1 MTDSIVMSGVVM
13 GVVATVVMDV
23 WAQLLRALA
32 GVPAPNWAMVG
43 RWVAHIPR
51 GRFMHDD
58 IGAAAPVPGE
68 LAIGWLFHYT
78 VGIVYGVALA
88 GIMGPAWLATPTFIP
103 AWIFAV
109 LTVGFGW
116 FVLHP
121 GMGLGWA
128 ASKTPNPWR
137 ARGLGLAAHTVFGV
151 GLWLGAL
158 L

>member
-1 MTDSIVMSGVVM
+1 MTDSIVMSGVVI
-13 GVVATVVMDV
+13 GVVATVAMDV
-23 WAQLLRALA
+23 WAQLLRALV

-43 RWVAHIPR
+43 RWVAHMPR
-51 GRFMHDD
+51 GRLVHDD

-68 LAIGWLFHYT
+68 RALGWAFHYA
-78 VGIVYGVALA
+78 VGVAYGVALA
-88 GIMGPAWLATPTFIP
+88 VIMGVGWLAAPTFIP

-109 LTVGFGW
+109 LTIGFGW

-121 GMGLGWA
+121 GLGLGWA
-128 ASKTPNPWR
+128 ASKTPDPWR

>member
-1 MTDSIVMSGVVM
+1 MTDSIVMNGVVM
-13 GVVATVVMDV
+13 GVVATVAMDV
-23 WAQLLRALA
+23 WAQLLRALV

-43 RWVAHIPR
+43 RWVAHMPR
-51 GRFMHDD
+51 GRFAHDD

-68 LAIGWLFHYT
+68 LAIGWLFHYA

-88 GIMGPAWLATPTFIP
+88 VIMGPAWLATPTFIP